1 MRVVRIGYP
10 LARVFSP
17 VPVRSWVAFGAAVL
31 LLGCGHMAKLRPTPK
46 GQVTAELEVGGPFAK
61 VGSAT
66 IPLPLTTVGASYGV
80 AEHVDISAH
89 FHPTAA
95 AFRIA
100 GLDVGA
106 AWQPLVQKGAIP
118 AVTLA
123 GRLYGFTDFKS
134 GFQPYLEL
142 GVTGSYR
149 LAERFSPYLNVT
161 TLVQTNQVPLLAV
174 GAGVEVEFGRFAL
187 QAEFR
192 WFSPNRGTLF
202 NAVEWAGLG
211 GYGAVGALLGVRYT
225 FGEAR

>member
-1 MRVVRIGYP
+1 MLPFRIGVP
-10 LARVFSP
+10 LA
-17 VPVRSWVAFGAAVL
+17 AAL
-31 LLGCGHMAKLRPTPK
+31 LLVGCGHMAKLRPTPR
-46 GQVTAELEVGGPFAK
+46 GQVAAELTLGGPFAK
-61 VGSAT
+61 VSSLV
-66 IPLPLTTVGASYGV
+66 IPLPLTTVGASVGV
-80 AEHVDISAH
+80 ADHLDLSAH

-95 AFRIA
+95 VFKIA

-106 AWQPLVQKGAIP
+106 AWQPLLQKGAIP

-123 GRLYGFTDFKS
+123 GRLYGFTNFVS

-142 GVTGSYR
+142 GATGSYK

-161 TLVQTNQVPLLAV
+161 TLIQTNAVPLLAV

-192 WFSPNRGTLF
+192 WFSPNRNTYF
-202 NAVEWAGLG
+202 NAVEWQSIGGL
-211 GYGAVGALLGVRYT
+211 GAVGALLGVRYT